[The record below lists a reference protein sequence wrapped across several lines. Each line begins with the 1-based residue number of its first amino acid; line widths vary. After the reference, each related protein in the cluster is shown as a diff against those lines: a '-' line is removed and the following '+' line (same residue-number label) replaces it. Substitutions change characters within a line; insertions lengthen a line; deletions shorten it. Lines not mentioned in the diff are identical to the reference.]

1 MRKRYSKPLDLSNLC
16 KSVFI
21 CGSVLLVLSNDGAAF
36 AQRGGK
42 AEPNRIEFKRGTSS
56 TTVSGTVRGD
66 QQAEY
71 VFSAQKGQKLTVHLT
86 SKPRRTSLF
95 ELHAPKRAD
104 WAFSQ
109 YDYVGQLPATG
120 DYLLFVLQ
128 PTEAT
133 GRSTYRLTI
142 TLR

>member
-1 MRKRYSKPLDLSNLC
+1 MINQVVGRT
-16 KSVFI
+16 KSLWLPALLLALWA
-21 CGSVLLVLSNDGAAF
+21 CSVSL

-42 AEPNRIEFKRGTSS
+42 AEPKRIEFKRGATSTS
-56 TTVSGTVRGD
+56 VTGTVRGD

-71 VFSAQKGQKLTVHLT
+71 VLAAKKGQRLTIHLT

-95 ELHAPKRAD
+95 ELHGPERAD
-104 WAFSQ
+104 LAFSQ

-133 GRSTYRLTI
+133 GRSRYRLTI
-142 TLR
+142 TVR